1 MCTYLSLVTVT
12 SLNFTTWTLTGLLAD
27 LFAGIA
33 LFADGARS
41 PAASFDAGKPLY
53 AADPADT
60 LARSRSAR
68 NWKGQEPTRGVAKWR
83 DGAISEEYI
92 WA

>member
-12 SLNFTTWTLTGLLAD
+12 SLNFTTWTLTGLMTD

-41 PAASFDAGKPLY
+41 PAAIEAMPFPGGALNESSPRTGWSKGLRSVVLPG
-53 AADPADT
+53 
-60 LARSRSAR
+60 AR
-68 NWKGQEPTRGVAKWR
+68 
-83 DGAISEEYI
+83 
-92 WA
+92 

>member
-12 SLNFTTWTLTGLLAD
+12 SLNFTTWTLTGLITD

-41 PAASFDAGKPLY
+41 PGGMKPRHPML
-53 AADPADT
+53 
-60 LARSRSAR
+60 
-68 NWKGQEPTRGVAKWR
+68 
-83 DGAISEEYI
+83 
-92 WA
+92 